1 MGQPIRTHRV
11 RRGPFLW
18 GHLSVLA
25 ISFAAIGFALDQCL
39 KWWLLHVFDI
49 AARQPVA
56 IFPFFDIVLAWNRGI
71 SYGWFT
77 SHAREAQ
84 WVLIAVSVVVSAILW
99 VWSARTDRPV
109 TATALGLVI
118 GGALANALDRALYG
132 AVADF
137 FHFHVGDFSWYIF
150 NLADVAIVAGAA
162 LLFYESVATAGRR

>member
-1 MGQPIRTHRV
+1 V
-11 RRGPFLW
+11 RPGPFLW
-18 GHLSVLA
+18 GPLSVLA
-25 ISFAAIGFALDQCL
+25 ISFAALGFTLDQCL
-39 KWWLLHVFDI
+39 KWWLLNVFDI
-49 AARQPVA
+49 AERAPVP
-56 IFPFFDIVLAWNRGI
+56 ILPFFDVVMAWNRGI

-109 TATALGLVI
+109 TATALGLVM

-137 FHFHVGDFSWYIF
+137 FHFHAGDFSWYIF
-150 NLADVAIVAGAA
+150 NLADVAIGAGAA

>member
-1 MGQPIRTHRV
+1 V
-11 RRGPFLW
+11 VAL
-18 GHLSVLA
+18 
-25 ISFAAIGFALDQCL
+25 SFAALGFALDQTL

-49 AARQPVA
+49 AARAPVA
-56 IFPFFDIVLAWNRGI
+56 LLPVFEVVLAWNRGI

-84 WVLIAVSVVVSAILW
+84 WILIALSIIVSVVLW
-99 VWSARTDRPV
+99 IWSVRTDRPI
-109 TATALGLVI
+109 TAAALGLVI

-137 FHFHVGDFSWYIF
+137 FHFHVADFSWYVF

-162 LLFYESVATAGRR
+162 LLFYESFATAGRR

>member
-1 MGQPIRTHRV
+1 MGTYRRQRRRV
-11 RRGPFLW
+11 G
-18 GHLSVLA
+18 
-25 ISFAAIGFALDQCL
+25 D
-39 KWWLLHVFDI
+39 
-49 AARQPVA
+49 
-56 IFPFFDIVLAWNRGI
+56 
-71 SYGWFT
+71 
-77 SHAREAQ
+77 
-84 WVLIAVSVVVSAILW
+84 LW

-162 LLFYESVATAGRR
+162 LLFYEFVATAGRR

>member
-1 MGQPIRTHRV
+1 MGQAIRAHRV
-11 RRGPFLW
+11 RRGRFLW
-18 GHLSVLA
+18 GPLSVLA
-25 ISFAAIGFALDQCL
+25 ISFVALAFALDQCL

-49 AARQPVA
+49 AARAPVS
-56 IFPFFDIVLAWNRGI
+56 IFPYFDVVLAWNRGI
-71 SYGWFT
+71 SYGWLT
-77 SHAREAQ
+77 SHAWQAQ
-84 WVLIAVSVVVSAILW
+84 WLLIAVSIVVSAILW

>member
-1 MGQPIRTHRV
+1 M
-11 RRGPFLW
+11 RRAPFLW
-18 GHLSVLA
+18 GPLSVVA

-49 AARQPVA
+49 AARQPVS
-56 IFPFFDIVLAWNRGI
+56 ILPFFDVVLAWNRGI
-71 SYGWFT
+71 SYGWLT
-77 SHAREAQ
+77 SNAHQAQ
-84 WVLIAVSVVVSAILW
+84 WVLIAVSVVVSAVLW

-137 FHFHVGDFSWYIF
+137 FHFYVGNFNWYIF